1 MTTSNLPFTQSLKPH
16 RFCKPGRFLSN
27 FPPIIIIVP
36 IFQPSNLPL
45 FHSSIL
51 PFFHS
56 SILPFFH
63 SSNLPFFHSSN
74 LPFFHPSILPS
85 FHFSI
90 LPSFHFSI
98 LPFFHC
104 RIVELSNYQI
114 VSSSILPFLL
124 KPNRCGLSNL
134 KIPEA
139 EIGGF
144 EGIKFYN
151 IRTYTWD
158 GGIKGNRNLKGI
170 YNEVVV
176 FN

>member
-51 PFFHS
+51 PSFHSSILPLSNYQIVSSSNS

-63 SSNLPFFHSSN
+63 SS
-74 LPFFHPSILPS
+74 ILP
-85 FHFSI
+85 
-90 LPSFHFSI
+90 
-98 LPFFHC
+98 
-104 RIVELSNYQI
+104 LSNYQI
-114 VSSSILPFLL
+114 IKLSHLPFLL
-124 KPNRCGLSNL
+124 KPNRCGLSDL